1 MTPVLLWIQHLPVFV
16 SIAEADSVWA
26 YPTVLM
32 LHTVGLGWLVGLNT
46 VVNLRLLGVGK
57 RVPFGSFEKLFPMMW
72 WGFWLNLATGIIL
85 FCLDA
90 DHKAH
95 QWIFYAKLGSVV
107 LAMFLLTAERN
118 YIGSDEFPKTDP
130 VPVISVQWF
139 SGWATP
145 ISPYTCET
153 SRGSGRCARR
163 SISSALRW
171 SWESPASST
180 CVCSGFS
187 TACRSARARNSCR
200 GRWSVSR

>member
-1 MTPVLLWIQHLPVFV
+1 MTPALLWIQHLPVFV
-16 SIAEADSVWA
+16 SIAESDSVWA

-46 VVNLRLLGVGK
+46 VVNLRLLGVGR

-118 YIGSDEFPKTDP
+118 YMRSDEFPKTDP
-130 VPVISVQWF
+130 
-139 SGWATP
+139 TP
-145 ISPYTCET
+145 
-153 SRGSGRCARR
+153 
-163 SISSALRW
+163 
-171 SWESPASST
+171 
-180 CVCSGFS
+180 
-187 TACRSARARNSCR
+187 ARARRYAWASLSLWWIATAT
-200 GRWSVSR
+200 GRLMAYVG